1 MSLFPGTKLHHGSL
15 EELYLSREPQ
25 VASGEPP
32 HHLHKICKSI
42 SMVNVKPF
50 KEEPRER
57 SLSQDCWMTEAS
69 AAVVSYRL
77 SSEHGSEV
85 DLLPALQ
92 QGPVLCEVVSETDH

>member
-1 MSLFPGTKLHHGSL
+1 MSLLPGTKLYHGSL

-32 HHLHKICKSI
+32 HRLHKLFKSI
-42 SMVNVKPF
+42 SMANVKPCSLKPF

-69 AAVVSYRL
+69 AAVVSYRV
-77 SSEHGSEV
+77 SSEPW
-85 DLLPALQ
+85 LRA
-92 QGPVLCEVVSETDH
+92 

>member
-1 MSLFPGTKLHHGSL
+1 
-15 EELYLSREPQ
+15 
-25 VASGEPP
+25 
-32 HHLHKICKSI
+32 
-42 SMVNVKPF
+42 MVNVKPF

-77 SSEHGSEV
+77 SSERGSEV